1 MKQQIHSGLWL
12 VGYHG
17 GGGFASDKKK
27 YLGDFF
33 TSENELQH
41 EVTLLQEYSAKGVA
55 EAE

>member
-27 YLGDFF
+27 YLEDFF

-41 EVTLLQEYSAKGVA
+41 EVTLLQEYSAKGGA

>member
-27 YLGDFF
+27 YLGDY
-33 TSENELQH
+33 
-41 EVTLLQEYSAKGVA
+41 EVTLLQEYSAKGGA